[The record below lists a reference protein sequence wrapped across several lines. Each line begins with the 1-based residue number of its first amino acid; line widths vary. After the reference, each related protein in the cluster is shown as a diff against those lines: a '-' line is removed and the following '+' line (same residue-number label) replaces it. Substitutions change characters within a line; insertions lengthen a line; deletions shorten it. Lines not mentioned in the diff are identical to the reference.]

1 MSIPLSFIHS
11 LPAPDS
17 ETSLGDF
24 LSYHISDQLLT
35 FLDCFPNTHTPA
47 LLSPDS
53 NRPPLHH
60 DALRSFVAQFALPL
74 PLPSSSSSANR
85 RPFGLNDRIMV
96 ALPTTPESALAL
108 LALSCYHTVCPVN
121 TTCTAS
127 ELADD
132 ARRLGVR
139 AVLSTRDAVERLDL
153 RGLQRKLGCE
163 VIFLCARERGPVG
176 LFDLYSMDAIG
187 TDSTVDLNPSEP
199 CGLDDQTLVLQTSGT
214 SGKKKVVPYPLRN
227 LIVGTCAVIKSWGLR
242 EDDVN
247 SMYYV
252 LLLAFDEPAVTRIE
266 RFITAL

>member
-1 MSIPLSFIHS
+1 
-11 LPAPDS
+11 
-17 ETSLGDF
+17 
-24 LSYHISDQLLT
+24 
-35 FLDCFPNTHTPA
+35 
-47 LLSPDS
+47 
-53 NRPPLHH
+53 
-60 DALRSFVAQFALPL
+60 
-74 PLPSSSSSANR
+74 
-85 RPFGLNDRIMV
+85 MV

-121 TTCTAS
+121 MTCTAS

-132 ARRLGVR
+132 AQRLGVR

-153 RGLQRKLGCE
+153 RGLRRKLGCE
-163 VIFLCARERGPVG
+163 VIFLHARERGPVG
-176 LFDLYSMDAIG
+176 LFDLYPMDAMDANTN
-187 TDSTVDLNPSEP
+187 TDTDTWQRHTVEPNSNPSEP

-252 LLLAFDEPAVTRIE
+252 LFLLAFDEK
-266 RFITAL
+266 L